1 LEVITRICEKYS
13 EYKSK
18 ILFRFT
24 IGSTSS
30 EILKFWEP
38 NAPNYEERKQCLIY
52 AFDNGFSTSVSCE
65 PMLDLNVEKLVEELQ
80 HYVTDSIWIGKVN
93 FLLKRLKTNG
103 YNDVETITR
112 ANDLV
117 SSQSD
122 ENIKLI
128 YSQLSTNNKIKWKE
142 SIKKVIGLN
151 ITMVK
156 GLDK

>member
-103 YNDVETITR
+103 
-112 ANDLV
+112 LV

>member
-1 LEVITRICEKYS
+1 
-13 EYKSK
+13 
-18 ILFRFT
+18 
-24 IGSTSS
+24 
-30 EILKFWEP
+30 
-38 NAPNYEERKQCLIY
+38 
-52 AFDNGFSTSVSCE
+52 
-65 PMLDLNVEKLVEELQ
+65 MLDLNVEKLVEELQ